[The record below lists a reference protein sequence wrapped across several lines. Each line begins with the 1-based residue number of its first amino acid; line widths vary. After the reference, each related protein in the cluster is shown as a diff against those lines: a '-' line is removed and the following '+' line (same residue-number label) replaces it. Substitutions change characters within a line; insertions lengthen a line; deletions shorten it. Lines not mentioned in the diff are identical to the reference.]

1 MEPKLLLEKEL
12 EPIFLEKL
20 PAFPE
25 NVKEP
30 IAQYGPYVM
39 LVLAIIGLFGLLT
52 AFGIG
57 TAAIGVGV
65 AAYGGGFNFYIGIAF
80 AALTMVLYLMAF
92 TPLRARKRAGWNLIY
107 YATLLNLVGSILQ
120 LNILGALIGAF
131 IGFWILFQVRDK
143 FVA

>member
-20 PAFPE
+20 PAFPD

-39 LVLAIIGLFGLLT
+39 LVLAIIGLLGLLT
-52 AFGIG
+52 AFGVG
-57 TAAIGVGV
+57 SAAIGVGV

-80 AALTMVLYLMAF
+80 AAITMIMYLLAF
-92 TPLRARKRAGWNLIY
+92 SPLRARKRAGWNLIY
-107 YATLLNLVGSILQ
+107 YATLVNLVGSAIQ
-120 LNILGALIGAF
+120 FNIIGGLIGAF

>member
-20 PAFPE
+20 PAFPD

-39 LVLAIIGLFGLLT
+39 LVLAIIGLFGLLA

-57 TAAIGVGV
+57 TAALGVGV

-80 AALTMVLYLMAF
+80 AAITMIMYLMAF
-92 TPLRARKRAGWNLIY
+92 SPLRARKRAGWNLIY
-107 YATLLNLVGSILQ
+107 YATLLNFVGSIVQ
-120 LNILGALIGAF
+120 LNIISGLIGAF
-131 IGFWILFQVRDK
+131 IGFWILFQIRDK